1 MALDADTLL
10 DRMQLKQQLLR
21 WRSIAIILLT
31 LLALLLVHRN
41 FKFTEMSEPDY
52 IARIDIEGVITTD
65 RPRDKLLNEIYEN
78 DNIQALLV
86 YLDTP
91 GGTAIGG
98 EELYLEL
105 KRIREKKPVVILMRT
120 VAASAGY
127 MTAMGGS
134 YVFAREGTLTG
145 SVGVIMQ
152 TLEFSD
158 LAKSIGVEPII
169 VKSGELKAEPN
180 PLTKLDPDE
189 RAFLQQVVTSFYGFF
204 IDIVKSER
212 DFTSAQMAKIEDGR
226 VFTGRQALE
235 MGMIDALGGEREA
248 LAWLEETHEI
258 AADSEVKTLKPKR
271 PKDNLFERLNNAA
284 TKAMDKAENSML
296 TLDGLL
302 MIWQPAASQK

>member
-31 LLALLLVHRN
+31 LLALLLIHRN
-41 FKFTEMSEPDY
+41 FKFAEISEPDY

-65 RPRDKLLNEIYEN
+65 RARDKMLNEIYEN
-78 DNIQALLV
+78 DNIKAVLV

-105 KRIREKKPVVILMRT
+105 KRIREQKPVVILMRT

-134 YVFAREGTLTG
+134 YIFAREGTLTG

-152 TLEFSD
+152 TMEFSE
-158 LAKSIGVEPII
+158 LAKSLGIEPII
-169 VKSGELKAEPN
+169 VKSGRFKAEPN
-180 PLTKLDPDE
+180 PLSKVDASE
-189 RAFLQQVVTSFYGFF
+189 RELIQNVVQSFYGFF
-204 IDIVKSER
+204 LDIVTNER
-212 DFTSAQMAKIEDGR
+212 KFTPAQMAKIEDGR
-226 VFTGRQALE
+226 VFTGRQAVE
-235 MGMIDALGGEREA
+235 MGLVDALGGEREA
-248 LAWLEETHEI
+248 LAWLEKNHEI
-258 AADSEVKTLKPKR
+258 SAETDVKTLKPKR
-271 PKDNLFERLNNAA
+271 PKENLFTRLNGAA
-284 TKAMDKAENSML
+284 IKAMDKAENLPL

-302 MIWQPAASQK
+302 MIWQPAGFQK